1 MKQYSEACE
10 ENKDAILAVL
20 QRELAGCRA
29 VLEIGSGTGQH
40 AVYFSRH
47 MPHLT
52 WQPSDL
58 EINHASINAWRDEA
72 ELSNLFPPLLLD
84 VTGDH
89 WPSCRV
95 DGVFSANTTHIMAWP
110 AVVAMITGIAAMLK
124 TGGIFCLYGP
134 FNYNR
139 RYTSDSNARFDLWL
153 KQRDPQSG
161 LRNVEDLVELASVGG
176 LSLKQDYAMPVNNR
190 LLVWHSASG

>member
-10 ENKDAILAVL
+10 ENKDPILAVL
-20 QRELAGCRA
+20 QQELAGCQA

-40 AVYFSRH
+40 AAYFSRH
-47 MPHLT
+47 LPHLT

-58 EINHASINAWRDEA
+58 EINHASINAWRREA
-72 ELSNLFPPLLLD
+72 ELTNLFPPLLLD

-89 WPSCRV
+89 WPICRV
-95 DGVFSANTTHIMAWP
+95 DGVFSANTTHIMAWQ
-110 AVVAMITGIAAMLK
+110 AVVAMIAGIGVMLK

-139 RYTSDSNARFDLWL
+139 CYTSDSNARFDQWL

-161 LRNVEDLVELASVGG
+161 LRNFEDLVELGSASG
-176 LSLKQDYAMPVNNR
+176 LQLKQDYAMPVNNR
-190 LLVWHSASG
+190 LLVWQTEAE